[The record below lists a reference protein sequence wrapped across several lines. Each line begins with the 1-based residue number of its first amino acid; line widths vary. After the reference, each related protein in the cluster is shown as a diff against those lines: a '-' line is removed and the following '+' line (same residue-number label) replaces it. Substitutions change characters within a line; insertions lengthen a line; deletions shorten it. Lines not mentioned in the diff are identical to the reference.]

1 MAARRP
7 QRLEDDECPS
17 SLLWFLAGGLG
28 EPPAGAELRDWKRRD
43 REDKITKG
51 WNMQGSNFWRV
62 LWRGVRTSTR
72 RRKKVKKTKKEGVVG
87 EEAAEAEPTA
97 EEAPAIQR
105 PVGT

>member
-17 SLLWFLAGGLG
+17 SLLWYLAGGLG
-28 EPPAGAELRDWKRRD
+28 KPPTGAELRDWKRRD

-51 WNMQGSNFWRV
+51 WNVQGSNFWRV
-62 LWRGVRTSTR
+62 LWRAVRTSLR
-72 RRKKVKKTKKEGVVG
+72 GKNVKKTKKEGFVG

-97 EEAPAIQR
+97 EEAPASQR
-105 PVGT
+105 VVGT